1 MVVTIAAD
9 IEAAFAAAQCV
20 RKTHEALV
28 DYLQAGLTLTEID
41 QYIADVLKK
50 LKCKSAFLRYRIPGN
65 PPFPSHS
72 CLSLNEC
79 IVHGTHLMT
88 DQPIVPGDLLSIDI
102 GVSHHG
108 WIGDAAWTY
117 AIEHTTDETLR
128 LMKSG
133 RESLSRGI
141 AAMQADRPMIDWAR
155 AVQQCVEDE
164 YGFHLVRGLGGHG
177 YGRTLHGAPFI
188 SNVVPRHRSEWP
200 DAWKLFTPGMLIA
213 VEPMISVGGPEID
226 SRPRRWPIFTPD
238 GSLSVHYEADVLITE
253 DGPRN
258 LTEGMDALPDVVG

>member
-1 MVVTIAAD
+1 
-9 IEAAFAAAQCV
+9 
-20 RKTHEALV
+20 
-28 DYLQAGLTLTEID
+28 
-41 QYIADVLKK
+41 
-50 LKCKSAFLRYRIPGN
+50 
-65 PPFPSHS
+65 
-72 CLSLNEC
+72 
-79 IVHGTHLMT
+79 
-88 DQPIVPGDLLSIDI
+88 
-102 GVSHHG
+102 
-108 WIGDAAWTY
+108 
-117 AIEHTTDETLR
+117 
-128 LMKSG
+128 
-133 RESLSRGI
+133 
-141 AAMQADRPMIDWAR
+141 
-155 AVQQCVEDE
+155 
-164 YGFHLVRGLGGHG
+164 VRGLGGHG